1 MAWYLLVELTL
12 KWFIKLER
20 HRMSMYDLEAF
31 LRAIHPFQLLSK
43 QEMSKAIGA
52 MNIAYY
58 KKETVLLSSS
68 KPSEFLY
75 IIIKGEVGEYSGD
88 ELLKVYSKSN
98 SFDADAL
105 IYNKSENSFKV
116 LEELICYELKKA
128 DFLALLESNAAF
140 KAYFIQD
147 LANKI
152 QSAKQ
157 KEYTTE
163 LSGFMMARVQDSYLH
178 APTIVDKGCSIMDAL
193 KQMEANKSSCII
205 VRNGNDYEYG
215 IVTDSIVRK
224 HVLFNEYDKYGA
236 IGAIALHPIITIEAD
251 DYLFNALLSF
261 TKHSIKRLIVT
272 RDGEIIGVLEQ
283 LDLLSYFAN
292 HTYLVA
298 VQIRKASSIE
308 ELKQASN
315 DLMNIVKKLHIKGTK
330 VDYIAKLISE
340 INEKIYEK
348 LYQMILPEELAKK
361 ACLIVMGS
369 EGRKEQLLKTDQDNA
384 LIIDDAMDEKA
395 YEPYMQ
401 RFTQTLIDFGFPRC
415 EGNIMVSNPYWC
427 KHKSAYQKEIDRWF
441 DAPNMEDMMNVAIF
455 FDAIAVAGNTKMLS
469 TLKEEIL
476 ERVEEGSPFMAN
488 FAKPS
493 TSFETPIGM
502 FTNLI
507 AQDNKIDVKKGGIFP
522 IVHGVRS
529 LALEHKLEATDTI
542 TRIKKLAKL
551 DVIDSDF
558 AGALIEAF
566 DTLLNLRLKERLQK
580 GESKGFD
587 NFVNIENL
595 NQLELELLKDSFKIV
610 NKFKKFLTHHFK
622 LSMVS

>member
-1 MAWYLLVELTL
+1 
-12 KWFIKLER
+12 
-20 HRMSMYDLEAF
+20 MSMYDLEAF
-31 LRAIHPFQLLSK
+31 LRSIHPFQLLSK
-43 QEMSKAIGA
+43 TEISKAISA

-58 KKETVLLSSS
+58 KKETLLLSPS

-75 IIIKGEVGEYSGD
+75 IIIKGEVGEFNEE

-105 IYNKSENSFKV
+105 IYNKSESSFKV
-116 LEELICYELKKA
+116 LEELICYELKKE
-128 DFLALLESNAAF
+128 DFLALLDSNAAF

-178 APTIVDKGCSIMDAL
+178 EPTIVEKECSIMDAL
-193 KQMEANKSSCII
+193 KQMDVKKSNCII
-205 VRNGNDYEYG
+205 VRNGDGYEYG

-224 HVLFNEYDKYGA
+224 HVLFEAYDKHAPIGPIA
-236 IGAIALHPIITIEAD
+236 IHPIITIEAD

-272 RDGEIIGVLEQ
+272 RDGEIIGILEQ

-298 VQIRKASSIE
+298 VQIRKATTIE
-308 ELKQASN
+308 ELKQASS
-315 DLMNIVKKLHIKGTK
+315 DLINIVKKLHVKGTK

-348 LYQMILPEELAKK
+348 LYGMIVPEELAKK

-384 LIIDDAMDEKA
+384 LIIDDSMDA
-395 YEPYMQ
+395 RLYEPYMQ

-427 KHKSAYQKEIDRWF
+427 KHASAYHKEIVRWF
-441 DAPNMEDMMNVAIF
+441 DAPTMEDVMNLAIF
-455 FDAIAVAGNTKMLS
+455 FDGVAVAGDALMLHK
-469 TLKEEIL
+469 LKEEVF
-476 ERVEEGSPFMAN
+476 EHVEEQSPFLAN
-488 FAKPS
+488 FAKAA
-493 TSFETPIGM
+493 TAFETPIGI
-502 FTNLI
+502 FTTLI
-507 AQDNKIDVKKGGIFP
+507 SENNKIDVKKGGIFP
-522 IVHGVRS
+522 IVQGVRA
-529 LALEHKLEATDTI
+529 LALEHKIEPTDTV
-542 TRIKKLAKL
+542 TRIKKLAKA
-551 DVIDSDF
+551 DVIDADF
-558 AGALIEAF
+558 AGALTEAL
-566 DTLLNLRLKERLQK
+566 DTLLNLRLKERLARGENK
-580 GESKGFD
+580 GLD

-610 NKFKKFLTHHFK
+610 NKFKKFLAHHFK

>member
-1 MAWYLLVELTL
+1 
-12 KWFIKLER
+12 
-20 HRMSMYDLEAF
+20 MSMYDLEAF
-31 LRAIHPFQLLSK
+31 LRSIHPFQLLSK
-43 QEMSKAIGA
+43 TEIAKAIGA

-58 KKETVLLSSS
+58 KKETLLLSPS

-75 IIIKGEVGEYSGD
+75 IIIKGEVGEFNEE
-88 ELLKVYSKSN
+88 ELLKVYSTSN

-105 IYNKSENSFKV
+105 IYAKSESSFKV

-128 DFLALLESNAAF
+128 DFLSLLDANTAF

-152 QSAKQ
+152 QSAKA

-178 APTIVDKGCSIMDAL
+178 EPTIVDKECSIMEAL
-193 KQMEANKSSCII
+193 KQMEAKKSNCII
-205 VRNGNDYEYG
+205 VRNGDGYEYG
-215 IVTDSIVRK
+215 IVTDSIVRR
-224 HVLFNEYDKYGA
+224 HVLFEEYDKHAA
-236 IGAIALHPIITIEAD
+236 IGPIALHPIITIEAD

-272 RDGEIIGVLEQ
+272 RDGEIIGILEQ

-298 VQIRKASSIE
+298 VQIRKATTIE
-308 ELKQASN
+308 ELKQASS
-315 DLMNIVKKLHIKGTK
+315 DLINIVKKLHVKGTK

-348 LYQMILPEELAKK
+348 LYAMIVPEALAKK
-361 ACLIVMGS
+361 ACLVVMGS

-384 LIIDDAMDEKA
+384 LIIDDSMDESL
-395 YEPYMQ
+395 YVPYMQ

-427 KHKSAYQKEIDRWF
+427 KHFSAYRKEITRWF
-441 DAPNMEDMMNVAIF
+441 DAPTMEDVMNLAIF
-455 FDAIAVAGNTKMLS
+455 FDAIAVAGNSSMLHQ
-469 TLKEEIL
+469 LKEEVF
-476 ERVEEGSPFMAN
+476 EHVEEQSPFLAN
-488 FAKPS
+488 FAKAAIA
-493 TSFETPIGM
+493 FETPIGI

-522 IVHGVRS
+522 IVQGVRA
-529 LALEHKLEATDTI
+529 LALEHKIEVTDTL
-542 TRIKKLAKL
+542 TRIKKLSKL
-551 DVIDSDF
+551 DVIDADF
-558 AGALIEAF
+558 AGALIEAL
-566 DTLLNLRLKERLQK
+566 DTLLNLRLKERLGR
-580 GESKGFD
+580 GEEKSLD